1 MKEMR
6 HQPRYML
13 EMQSVP
19 LETAV
24 TWADVVV
31 IATDHD
37 CIDYQQLVR
46 DAKMIVDTRNATKE
60 VTFGRDKIKTA

>member
-1 MKEMR
+1 MR

-13 EMQSVP
+13 EMQSMP
-19 LETAV
+19 LEEGV
-24 TWADVVV
+24 NWADVVV

-37 CIDYQQLVR
+37 SVDYQKLVR
-46 DAKMIVDTRNATKE
+46 DAKIVVDTRNATRQ